1 MENIFLP
8 ASLLLRLFS
17 LLLRSLI
24 SFWPTG
30 DLGSGVSGSMG
41 DVDNGGPTS
50 SANPGEVGAGEL
62 ELALLSLPVS
72 VLKEGLGLDLT
83 AEPRPLLELVD
94 LFAPV
99 TWLALRPPRDIPRP
113 LRDVP
118 EGPGVLLALGITR
131 DVEALLPVPSN
142 VKSM

>member
-30 DLGSGVSGSMG
+30 DLDSGVSGMG
-41 DVDNGGPTS
+41 DVDNGCPTS

-72 VLKEGLGLDLT
+72 VLREGLGLDLT
-83 AEPRPLLELVD
+83 AEPRPLLELAD

-99 TWLALRPPRDIPRP
+99 TWLALRPPREIPRP